1 VNVSFATLK
10 VTMIATLLSI
20 TFNGLSKVVT
30 SLKSTSHVIHWLHL
44 VQLMLHWPSSSTL
57 FVDRGEDRCCGLS
70 KVGMVEIVG
79 FRQVM
84 WLVKLESAEDRI
96 IGVDTLGQHVP
107 PRVRYGTTCLL
118 ISYAMGC
125 VSCSVE
131 WGWHHILW
139 SYFVTYFVTCLN
151 YVVQE
156 GTFVLETL
164 AL

>member
-1 VNVSFATLK
+1 
-10 VTMIATLLSI
+10 
-20 TFNGLSKVVT
+20 
-30 SLKSTSHVIHWLHL
+30 
-44 VQLMLHWPSSSTL
+44 
-57 FVDRGEDRCCGLS
+57 VDRGEDRCCGLS

-131 WGWHHILW
+131 WGWHHIL
-139 SYFVTYFVTCLN
+139 
-151 YVVQE
+151 
-156 GTFVLETL
+156 
-164 AL
+164 